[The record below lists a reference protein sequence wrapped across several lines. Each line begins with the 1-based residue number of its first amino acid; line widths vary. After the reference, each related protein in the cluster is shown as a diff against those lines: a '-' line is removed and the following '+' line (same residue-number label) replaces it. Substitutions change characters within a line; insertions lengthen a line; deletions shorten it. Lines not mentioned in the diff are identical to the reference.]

1 MKYDV
6 DDWVIYRPFYDAESE
21 LLREIQNRALILWVY
36 PKNDF
41 YDYDIYIEGSGK
53 RKKVREHQLF
63 PLPPSTY

>member
-1 MKYDV
+1 MKYEV